1 MTRRWAPNDRQRE
14 LAEYLAAGYSINR
27 ASQVMGIDYRTCWEW
42 CQLSVMQAYIMEV
55 RDRLMASQV
64 PMFENIVALAQ
75 AIYLQ
80 GLTGERGPSDPAL
93 VLADRVLTNTLWKH
107 AKPRAAD
114 RTESV
119 GPGDRRAEL
128 PEGGA
133 A

>member
-1 MTRRWAPNDRQRE
+1 MTRRWAPTERMQE

-27 ASQVMGIDYRTCWEW
+27 ATQVMGIDYKTGWNWVQRPE
-42 CQLSVMQAYIMEV
+42 MQEYIVEV

-93 VLADRVLTNTLWKH
+93 VLADRVLSNTLWKH

-114 RTESV
+114 RTESL
-119 GPGDRRAEL
+119 GPGSGNPEL
-128 PEGGA
+128 PEGR
-133 A
+133 